1 MHEIRKSGLAFIFH
15 AFKENKVM
23 SNNLSQQK
31 RGEALESSDVG
42 NNSDKSRE
50 GKQNGGAQEGEYK
63 NIETSVNN
71 RSYFGD
77 DYEVEQEDE
86 MSRNEAN
93 TEDENNVP
101 NRKRPG

>member
-1 MHEIRKSGLAFIFH
+1 
-15 AFKENKVM
+15 M
-23 SNNLSQQK
+23 SNNLSQEK
-31 RGEALESSDVG
+31 RGALEPSDGG
-42 NNSDKSRE
+42 NNSDTSRE
-50 GKQNGGAQEGEYK
+50 EKQNGGAQEGQYK